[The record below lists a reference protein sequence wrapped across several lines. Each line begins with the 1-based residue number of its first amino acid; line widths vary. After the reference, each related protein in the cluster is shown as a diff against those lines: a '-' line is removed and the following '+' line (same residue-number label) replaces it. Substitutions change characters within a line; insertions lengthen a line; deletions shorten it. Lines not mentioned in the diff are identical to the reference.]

1 MKPRKEKAI
10 KIPFG
15 GGCIAVLECVI
26 ERESKDGFG
35 RGWGT
40 AKVNIVHTI

>member
-26 ERESKDGFG
+26 DRESKEVSDEGG
-35 RGWGT
+35 ARR
-40 AKVNIVHTI
+40 K